1 MDELLQLIRIALEWE
16 PNHPGTRHLVQCD
29 RHGVVVVVAVDAVNT
44 CSRLFAG
51 RWVREQLYRS
61 LWSLEHDLIEQ
72 RERHPALTALACEWE
87 LPEEGDV
94 RWTSCA
100 GSS

>member
-16 PNHPGTRHLVQCD
+16 PNHSGTRHLVQCD
-29 RHGVVVVVAVDAVNT
+29 RHGVVVVVAVDADNT
-44 CSRLFAG
+44 CSRPFAG
-51 RWVREQLYRS
+51 RWDREQLYRS

-87 LPEEGDV
+87 LPEEGET

-100 GSS
+100 GSN

>member
-29 RHGVVVVVAVDAVNT
+29 RHGVVVVVAVDTDNV
-44 CSRLFAG
+44 CSRPFAG
-51 RWVREQLYRS
+51 RWDRGRVHKL
-61 LWSLEHDLIEQ
+61 LWSLERDLIEQ

-87 LPEEGDV
+87 LPEEGET

-100 GSS
+100 GSN